1 MEFQRKN
8 IRLPALRYAGQ
19 NWYFLTLV
27 TEGRVQRFLNPGL
40 VAETLELARDYARME
55 GFAVWAYC
63 FMPDHLHLMASGV
76 TADASLPRFLTR
88 FKQQTAYRFSR
99 QNHQKLWQKK
109 YHDHILRAG
118 ERWEPVACYI
128 WMNPVRQG
136 LCSRPEDWPAS
147 GSFDLDWRKLLSL
160 GMEPWTPSWKAQHG
174 GARSGAL

>member
-99 QNHQKLWQKK
+99 QNHQKTVAEEIPRP
-109 YHDHILRAG
+109 HPSRGRALG
-118 ERWEPVACYI
+118 AGGVLHLDEPC
-128 WMNPVRQG
+128 
-136 LCSRPEDWPAS
+136 AS
-147 GSFDLDWRKLLSL
+147 GSVQPARGLAGFRVIRFGLAQAAEFGHGTLDPVLESAAWR
-160 GMEPWTPSWKAQHG
+160 
-174 GARSGAL
+174 RS